1 MWRIARSISLRTAMS
16 TPRDNAI
23 DPHHEDPGIRDLEK
37 MLQEVGLNPQ
47 YWVSKLQENL
57 DVTSVQALQHLEQRE
72 VLTLKSQAKHPWE
85 KRAIERLLQLS
96 RNQGSEEMQEKS
108 WVAVQERQKRAQ
120 SALIE
125 LKEMQVEGK
134 SRQEEIVRMKEE
146 ELRQVM
152 EIPPEYWPLTKKPLT
167 EVIENMK
174 EHLSVMEGTLSN
186 RENLPDRELLKRVSG
201 GLALQGIYQTGQP
214 ADLLERRE
222 ELLSLPENI
231 FLLSPEQGTRMET
244 KEFSSSHEES
254 MFTQSMERLG
264 FTVSF
269 LAKGGGWGWSLESST
284 NNTRSSD
291 SRELHKEHSENT
303 YSCTTRFSYIPLA
316 CCHFSQDQLCLSR
329 SAVQKLKQ
337 LEKLLIHSNGSETQ
351 GLRHRCEAFFQR
363 FGSHVNQ
370 GPLHLGGIFW
380 WKAITE
386 GFRSEELHDVKQQAS
401 KALDIYIG
409 GSYSGFGVTV
419 GAGINISDSQSQ
431 MASYN
436 TNSTNLQGRFQL
448 SVFQTGGPPEVDSL
462 PQWKAGLVASNCT
475 WCVIDRGYQLV
486 PVWDIILSNHRQD
499 FQDPLQLTHCLTD
512 TYTALTGKHART
524 QVGEEFLSAID
535 DAMSFL
541 EEVKSWETTEPQEK
555 LMKLMDFMQNLSEK
569 TRNYDPWINI
579 CLKNPSLQQF
589 LVDIYNFYKDFPIHE
604 VKFIQSQLRSLLY
617 PHVYQVKDFSQSH
630 SIMQWIFHSA
640 KQQQHIQVTEFDD
653 FIQLLEKEKNN
664 LLDVNPNLEFLG
676 QMEEARRKA
685 TYKISSF
692 LSSFLKTLKQ
702 SGESGTYLLLLSIA
716 VGAGY
721 KEKNQTFHYLLG
733 CEELNFLLC
742 EMKEAHEKY
751 LNLNKN
757 CGSMAQAFLLFTGL
771 TVTPGPISV
780 SSEEKKQ
787 RLELMQ
793 SLTGLSWSKEV
804 LHVLSKPRAGHDWE
818 TLEKDLNLLISGE
831 YEAILNGVQ
840 MDQVKKELESISQR
854 KKKLCEP
861 EPVTIKQHEVINST
875 FLELAKR
882 LDLEPYYPRKMGQAD
897 FHLICKTSVHD
908 TQPDK
913 ENQLPFYFLQKLLVL
928 DYRLRYLV
936 CKIEGDTMTGQ
947 TVTLKNLDDDTSD
960 PYDDFFNDSATSSDL
975 LTTSQPHI
983 HPMDIQ
989 MMIFHCADDFMRQYI
1004 SNKLSICQFALPLVV
1019 PNPFNSVIEFPLWS
1033 FSQIKRNWRQTEK
1046 SEEDKVINFHNQSI
1060 FQVPIPIVS
1069 FIRVVNSA
1077 TSSKSQILNSLLS
1090 KHKHDT
1096 FFHRHCRGSSKFC
1109 LLMGGVVEISWFF
1122 PGGRGEDRF
1131 ESCVAFTNLHGDAKD
1146 YETQLRFLQEIASVT
1161 VVLVSASDKSERT
1174 TKMARDLWKSS
1185 KPLVY
1190 LFDDKD
1196 KTASNDYGQKV
1207 RIGIMNRNEAEL
1219 IDQLT
1224 RVINRL
1230 LKSSGPFLSL
1240 EDCADVARRY
1250 GFLVDLDREECQ
1262 EAKGR
1267 AETLMALMKEMKLS
1281 EMKEKLLP
1289 LQGEL
1294 WHQWCKKDKE
1304 LCHLREKGNRSL
1316 EQHKS
1321 EIETEKQIIRQ
1332 TQLKRAF
1339 PLNDL
1344 MRAVLEVLQSHSER
1358 DNKTQLYFLQW
1369 LGIFMDI
1376 LTKSKPE
1383 MLRHKPLWSQ
1393 PLAENQKGSKDV
1405 PLKCHKMELET
1416 VSLFGIEH
1424 ILREVGQIYEALEEV
1439 SSQRHTV
1446 FFSLPQI
1453 AADLM
1458 VSGYPLELMDGDASY
1473 VPLKWVSAVFDRLI
1487 EKIGDKKLFVLSVL
1501 GLQSTGKST
1510 LLNAMFGLQFN
1521 VNAGRCTQGAYMQ
1534 LVKVD
1539 ETLQEEMGFDFV
1551 LVVDTEGL
1559 RAPELMNKSQNR
1571 DNELA
1576 TFVIGLG
1583 NLTLI
1588 NIFGENPS
1596 EMQDV
1601 LQIAVQ
1607 AFLRMKQVNI
1617 SPSCLFVHQNV
1628 GEILAKDQNMEGRR
1642 RLQERLDEMAVTAAE
1657 HEQCTDIT
1665 CFSDVI
1671 RFDVNTQVHYFAH
1684 LWEGDPPMAAPN
1696 PTYSHNIQDLKK
1708 GVLLAAKE
1716 ESKGSILKISE
1727 VKVRIQDLWKALV
1740 NENFIFS
1747 FKNTREIM
1755 AISKLETMYNN
1766 WSWQLRSHLLALE
1779 NQLINQIQNG
1789 EIQDLT
1795 RSSIEANVAEKY
1807 EAIRQELQ
1815 RYFDEDQDNEILIQ
1829 WKGNFEN
1836 KFRNL
1841 KEALVSEITR
1851 KSIDFTCLRKSQDK
1865 LDKMKSE
1872 YEKQLL
1878 LRSRDMALLVMGKE
1892 LDEDELREKFNQ
1904 LWTMWVCEVSSS
1916 TSSTSEN
1923 LNIDVDLENVFL
1935 DHFKQEHN
1943 VRDRLQAFSRRKIFS
1958 IDYEKHVKMKK
1969 KYHSCHTPSI
1979 AESDKVIIEQT
1990 TQDIM
1995 SLVNK
2000 TIKCNSKMGRDYNK
2014 SYFHEILQLIEK
2026 ETDSASNKSRYTYT
2040 SEYKMDL
2047 SLYLCQR
2054 AATTFW
2060 DMHKAFKRAHDPVTY
2075 LESKRED
2082 FFMSFKISCQGATSI
2097 TTFADFLGN
2106 KLTAS
2111 LPIAIWKKAA
2121 LDLAGEIRANCPA
2134 FNRNR
2139 SNLEKHILIS
2149 LAKEENFVHY
2159 WQYIH
2164 QPEWFFKDYI
2174 KKEIEAYCG
2183 NRGTDKL
2190 NDVLSYNLNY
2200 FKNIIFSA
2208 IQESTLAAKDQNNS
2222 ACVWLDTLCNKLG
2235 CYLTF
2240 PRGDLR
2246 SIEHQKITDIDFLRE
2261 AMNERLDSAIQKVGE
2276 ACEVVFIERVVPEI
2290 QVILSEQLSGCW
2302 KQCPFCKAICTNTV
2316 KDHSEDHSV
2325 PFHRS
2330 HAVSGFHF
2338 RYSHEFSLDF
2348 CTSYVASDDSF
2359 YRSYYELDKTFPFK
2373 TYRQAGGKY
2382 ATWSITPDTSAQ
2394 PYWKWFVCRFRSQ
2407 LEEHYK
2413 FRFKGRGQIPYT
2425 WTRITKQDVLND
2437 LNK

>member
-1 MWRIARSISLRTAMS
+1 MS

-23 DPHHEDPGIRDLEK
+23 EPHYEDSGIRDLEK
-37 MLQEVGLNPQ
+37 KLQEVGLDPQ
-47 YWVSKLQENL
+47 YWVSKLQECL
-57 DVTSVQALQHLEQRE
+57 DVTSIQALQHLEQKE
-72 VLTLKSQAKHPWE
+72 VLTLKSKAKHQWE
-85 KRAIERLLQLS
+85 KRALEKLLQLS
-96 RNQGSEEMQEKS
+96 STQGSGEMQEKH
-108 WVAVQERQKRAQ
+108 WVTVKERQERAQ

-125 LKEMQVEGK
+125 LKEMQVADK
-134 SRQEEIVRMKEE
+134 SRQEEIVRRKE
-146 ELRQVM
+146 ELRQAM
-152 EIPPEYWPLTKKPLT
+152 EIPPEYCPISKKPLI

-174 EHLSVMEGTLSN
+174 RNLSLMEGTFSK
-186 RENLPDRELLKRVSG
+186 RENLPDQELLKRVSG
-201 GLALQGIYQTGQP
+201 GLALQGIYQTGQSE
-214 ADLLERRE
+214 DLLERRE
-222 ELLSLPENI
+222 ELLSVPENI

-244 KEFSSSHEES
+244 KEFSSSREES
-254 MFTQSMERLG
+254 LFTQSMEKLG
-264 FTVSF
+264 FTFSF
-269 LAKGGGWGWSLESST
+269 LAKGGGWNLESST
-284 NNTRSSD
+284 NYTRSSD
-291 SRELHKEHSENT
+291 SREVHRRHSENT
-303 YSCTTRFSYIPLA
+303 YSCLTRFSYIPLA
-316 CCHFSQDQLCLSR
+316 CCHFAQDQLYLSR
-329 SAVQKLKQ
+329 SSLQELKQ

-351 GLRHRCEAFFQR
+351 VLKRRCEAFFQR

-380 WKAITE
+380 WKAVTE
-386 GFRSEELHDVKQQAS
+386 GFRSEELHDVKKQAS
-401 KALDIYIG
+401 EALDVYIG

-419 GAGINISDSQSQ
+419 AAGMNISNSQSQ
-431 MASYN
+431 MSSRN
-436 TNSTNLQGRFQL
+436 TNSINLQGRFQL

-499 FQDPLQLTHCLTD
+499 FEDPLQLTHCLID
-512 TYTALTGKHART
+512 TYTALTGLHART
-524 QVGEEFLSAID
+524 QDGEELLSAID
-535 DAMSFL
+535 DAKSFL
-541 EEVKSWETTEPQEK
+541 EEVESWEISELQEK
-555 LMKLMDFMQNLSEK
+555 LKKMMNFMQKLSEK
-569 TRNYDPWINI
+569 TKNYDPWINI

-589 LVDIYNFYKDFPIHE
+589 LVDIVNFYKDSPIHE
-604 VKFIQSQLRSLLY
+604 VKFIKSQLHSLLY
-617 PHVYQVKDFSQSH
+617 PYVYRVKDFPQSH

-640 KQQQHIQVTEFDD
+640 KQQQDIHVTEFDD
-653 FIQLLEKEKNN
+653 FIQVLEREKNGLLEI
-664 LLDVNPNLEFLG
+664 NPNLEFLG
-676 QMEEARRKA
+676 NMEEARRKA

-692 LSSFLKTLKQ
+692 LSSFLKALKQ

-721 KEKNQTFHYLLG
+721 KEKNQTFHCLLG

-751 LNLNKN
+751 QNLNKK
-757 CGSMAQAFLLFTGL
+757 CAYMAQAFLLFTGL
-771 TVTPGPISV
+771 TVTTSPISV

-793 SLTGLSWSKEV
+793 SHMGQSWSKEV
-804 LHVLSKPRAGHDWE
+804 LHILSKPRAGYDWE
-818 TLEKDLNLLISGE
+818 TLEKDLNFLITGE
-831 YEAILNGVQ
+831 YEATLNCVQ
-840 MDQVKKELESISQR
+840 MDQVRKELESISQR
-854 KKKLCEP
+854 KIKLYEP
-861 EPVTIKQHEVINST
+861 EPSIIKQYEVINSS
-875 FLELAKR
+875 FLDLAKR
-882 LDLEPYYPRKMGQAD
+882 LDLEPYYPRKMSRAD
-897 FHLICKTSVHD
+897 FHLISKTSVHD
-908 TQPDK
+908 TEPDK
-913 ENQLPFYFLQKLLVL
+913 ENQLPFYFLQKLLML
-928 DYRLRYLV
+928 DCRLRYLV
-936 CKIEGDTMTGQ
+936 CKREGDTTGQ
-947 TVTLKNLDDDTSD
+947 TVTLRNLEDDTSD
-960 PYDDFFNDSATSSDL
+960 LYDDLFNDSDTPSAL
-975 LTTSQPHI
+975 LTTGQPHI

-1004 SNKLSICQFALPLVV
+1004 SNKFSICQFALPLVV
-1019 PNPFNSVIEFPLWS
+1019 PNPSNSVIEFPLWS
-1033 FSQIKRNWRQTEK
+1033 FSQIKRNWRQIEK
-1046 SEEDKVINFHNQSI
+1046 SEGEDKFINFNNQLI

-1069 FIRVVNSA
+1069 FIRIVNSA

-1096 FFHRHCRGSSKFC
+1096 FFHRHCRGSNKSC
-1109 LLMGGVVEISWFF
+1109 LLMGDVVEISWFF
-1122 PGGRGEDRF
+1122 PGGKPEDRF

-1146 YETQLRFLQEIASVT
+1146 YETQLRFLQEIASVI

-1174 TKMARDLWKSS
+1174 TKMVRDLWKSP

-1196 KTASNDYGQKV
+1196 NTVSKDSGQKV
-1207 RIGIMNRNEAEL
+1207 RIGIRNRNEAEL
-1219 IDQLT
+1219 IDELT
-1224 RVINRL
+1224 SVINHL

-1240 EDCADVARRY
+1240 EDCADVARQY

-1262 EAKGR
+1262 EAKR
-1267 AETLMALMKEMKLS
+1267 KAETLKALMKEMKLS

-1332 TQLKRAF
+1332 KQLKRAF

-1344 MRAVLEVLQSHSER
+1344 MRSVLEVLQSNSES
-1358 DNKTQLYFLQW
+1358 DNKTGLYFLQW
-1369 LGIFMDI
+1369 LGMFMDS
-1376 LTKSKPE
+1376 LTKSHLE
-1383 MLRHKPLWSQ
+1383 MLYKRHKQLCSQ
-1393 PLAENQKGSKDV
+1393 ALAENQKGSKNV
-1405 PLKCHKMELET
+1405 SSKCHQMELET
-1416 VSLFGIEH
+1416 VSKEISDSSLGIEH
-1424 ILREVGQIYEALEEV
+1424 LLREVGQIYEALEEV
-1439 SSQRHTV
+1439 SSQRHTT
-1446 FFSLPQI
+1446 FLSLPQI

-1473 VPLKWVSAVFDRLI
+1473 VPLKWVVAVFDRLI

-1510 LLNAMFGLQFN
+1510 LLNAMFGLQFH
-1521 VNAGRCTQGAYMQ
+1521 VSAGRCTRGAYMQ
-1534 LVKVD
+1534 LVKVE
-1539 ETLQEEMGFDFV
+1539 ETLQEELGFDFV

-1596 EMQDV
+1596 EMQDI

-1617 SPSCLFVHQNV
+1617 SPSCVFIHQNV
-1628 GEILAKDQNMEGRR
+1628 GEMTAKDQNMEERR
-1642 RLQERLDEMAVTAAE
+1642 RLQERLDEMAATAAE
-1657 HEQCTDIT
+1657 QEQCTDIT
-1665 CFSDVI
+1665 CFRDVI

-1696 PTYSHNIQDLKK
+1696 PTYSHNIQDLKR
-1708 GVLLAAKE
+1708 GIILAAKE
-1716 ESKGSILKISE
+1716 ESKGSILKMSD

-1766 WSWQLRSHLLALE
+1766 WTWQLRSHVMCLE
-1779 NQLINQIQNG
+1779 NQLNNQIKNG

-1795 RSSIEANVAEKY
+1795 RSSIEANVADKY

-1815 RYFDEDQDNEILIQ
+1815 RYFDEDQDNEDLIQ
-1829 WKGNFEN
+1829 WKVYFEY

-1841 KEALVSEITR
+1841 KETLVSEITR
-1851 KSIDFTCLRKSQDK
+1851 KSTDFLNSRKSQDK
-1865 LDKMKSE
+1865 LDKYKSE

-1878 LRSRDMALLVMGKE
+1878 LRSRDVALLVMGKE
-1892 LDEDELREKFNQ
+1892 LSEDELREKFNQ
-1904 LWTMWVCEVSSS
+1904 LWTMWVYEVSSS
-1916 TSSTSEN
+1916 SLPEEDP
-1923 LNIDVDLENVFL
+1923 NIEVDLENVFL
-1935 DHFKQEHN
+1935 DYFKQEYN
-1943 VRDRLQAFSRRKIFS
+1943 VISKLQASSRRKTFS
-1958 IDYEKHVKMKK
+1958 IDFEKHVKMKK
-1969 KYHSCHTPSI
+1969 KYNVYPPSI
-1979 AESDKVIIEQT
+1979 TESDRVIIMQT
-1990 TQDIM
+1990 TQDII
-1995 SLVNK
+1995 SLVK
-2000 TIKCNSKMGRDYNK
+2000 ETIESNLKKGRDYNK
-2014 SYFHEILQLIEK
+2014 SYFHEILRLINK
-2026 ETDSASNKSRYTYT
+2026 ETDSESNKSRYTFT

-2047 SLYLCQR
+2047 SLCLCRR
-2054 AATTFW
+2054 AAAVFW
-2060 DMHKAFKRAHDPVTY
+2060 DLHKAFKKAHDPDTY
-2075 LESKRED
+2075 LERKKED

-2097 TTFADFLGN
+2097 TTFADFLGS

-2111 LPIAIWKKAA
+2111 LPIAIWKKIA

-2134 FNRNR
+2134 FNGNR

-2149 LAKEENFVHY
+2149 LAKEENFEHY

-2164 QPEWFFKDYI
+2164 QPEGFFKNYI

-2183 NRGTDKL
+2183 NRGNEKL
-2190 NDVLSYNLNY
+2190 NILSYNLDY
-2200 FKNIIFSA
+2200 FKHIIFSA
-2208 IQESTLAAKDQNNS
+2208 IQESTLVAKDQNNS

-2235 CYLTF
+2235 SYLSF

-2261 AMNERLDSAIQKVGE
+2261 VMNEHLDTTIQNVGK
-2276 ACEVVFIERVVPEI
+2276 ACENVFIERAIPEI
-2290 QVILSEQLSGCW
+2290 QVMLCEQLSGCW

-2330 HAVSGFHF
+2330 NAVIGRHW
-2338 RYSHEFSLDF
+2338 HNTDEFSLDL
-2348 CTSYVASDDSF
+2348 CTSHVASDFSF
-2359 YRSYYELDKTFPFK
+2359 YPSSDKDKSFLYKSYRD
-2373 TYRQAGGKY
+2373 AGGEY
-2382 ATWSITPDTSAQ
+2382 ATWSIIPDTSAQ
-2394 PYWKWFVCRFRSQ
+2394 PHWKWFVCHFRSQ
-2407 LEEHYK
+2407 LEDRYK
-2413 FRFKGRGQIPYT
+2413 FRFKGRGQIPDA